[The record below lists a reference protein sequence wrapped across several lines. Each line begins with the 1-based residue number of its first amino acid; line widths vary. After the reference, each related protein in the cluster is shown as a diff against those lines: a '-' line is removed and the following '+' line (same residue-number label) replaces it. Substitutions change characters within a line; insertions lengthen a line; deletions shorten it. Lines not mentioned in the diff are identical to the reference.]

1 MARKKQTYTIG
12 VTQSSKVKKVTHS
25 KVKKV
30 MPSKVKKVTHEIKPL
45 PSYDALHKKKLSK
58 KIKKKIQFKKPD
70 IDKSYT
76 ESNSPEA
83 INNPFREAFAKAGL
97 TADDFKKK

>member
-1 MARKKQTYTIG
+1 MARKKQTYTIDG
-12 VTQSSKVKKVTHS
+12 IKPSKKVKQ
-25 KVKKV
+25 
-30 MPSKVKKVTHEIKPL
+30 KVKKVTHEIKPL
-45 PSYDALHKKKLSK
+45 PPLHKKKESK
-58 KIKKKIQFKKPD
+58 KIKKKLQFKKPD
-70 IDKSYT
+70 VDKSYT

>member
-12 VTQSSKVKKVTHS
+12 VTQHSKVKKVTHS
-25 KVKKV
+25 KVKN
-30 MPSKVKKVTHEIKPL
+30 VTHEIKPL
-45 PSYDALHKKKLSK
+45 PSHDALHKKKLSK

>member
-1 MARKKQTYTIG
+1 MARKSKKQTYSIDIIKPSKKDSIKPSTKIK
-12 VTQSSKVKKVTHS
+12 QKVKKVTHQ
-25 KVKKV
+25 
-30 MPSKVKKVTHEIKPL
+30 IKPL
-45 PSYDALHKKKLSK
+45 PPHDALHKKKQST
-58 KIKKKIQFKKPD
+58 KIKKKLQFKKPD